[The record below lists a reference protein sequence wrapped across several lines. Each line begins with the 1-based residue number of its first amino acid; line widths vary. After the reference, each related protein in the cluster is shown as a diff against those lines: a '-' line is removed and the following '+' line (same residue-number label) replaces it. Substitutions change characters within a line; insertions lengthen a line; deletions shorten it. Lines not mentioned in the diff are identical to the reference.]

1 MNKKEG
7 IAVIALLF
15 WVSNLVAQS
24 GGIYSIKKSSINS
37 GGSTSS
43 GAEYSVQGIVGQSD
57 ASEDQTGGDFTVG
70 GGFVPVITLPD
81 HMFSSGFEN

>member
-1 MNKKEG
+1 MVL
-7 IAVIALLF
+7 IF
-15 WVSNLVAQS
+15 WISYLGAQS

-70 GGFVPVITLPD
+70 GGFVSVITLPD
-81 HMFSSGFEN
+81 HMFTNGFEN